1 MKKGLILL
9 LCFLSSSVF
18 SNDGTINLK
27 GSIVDIEIM
36 EDIND
41 KINKIKTKKDLNNF
55 FDNANYGYTLE
66 KEKIDN
72 NKYIIIVNYI

>member
-36 EDIND
+36 EDISN

-55 FDNANYGYTLE
+55 FDNANYSYTLE